1 MTDTS
6 NAATTAVA
14 GDVIALNDAPPPPA
28 DPLFNG
34 TQYTDYGVALSS
46 DIAPPQ
52 TAVSQ
57 SDAVSAQDISAPVAA
72 DVQKPAPPPPDS
84 VDSTPID
91 HVGTHDA
98 IL

>member
-1 MTDTS
+1 MPGATS
-6 NAATTAVA
+6 AVA

-28 DPLFNG
+28 DSLFNG
-34 TQYTDYGVALSS
+34 TQYTDYGVTLSS
-46 DIAPPQ
+46 DIAPSQ

-57 SDAVSAQDISAPVAA
+57 ADAASAQDVSAPVAV
-72 DVQKPAPPPPDS
+72 DVQKPAPPPPDI
-84 VDSTPID
+84 VDNTPID